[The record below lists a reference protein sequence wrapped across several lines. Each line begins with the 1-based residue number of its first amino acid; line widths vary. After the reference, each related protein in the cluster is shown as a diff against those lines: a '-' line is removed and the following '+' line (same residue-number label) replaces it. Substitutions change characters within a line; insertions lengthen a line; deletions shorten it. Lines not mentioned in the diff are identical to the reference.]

1 MRHGVRL
8 LEQAI
13 YTVDERDQQYGSV
26 AAFAAEL
33 AQRWSITLGI
43 AVTPQQVILCLL
55 DLKLVRL
62 RQNPR
67 HADSIK
73 DVAGYAACLAEINQT
88 EAAYDRS

>member
-1 MRHGVRL
+1 MRHGIRL

-13 YTVDERDQQYGSV
+13 HTVGERDQEYGSV
-26 AAFAAEL
+26 TAFAAEL

-43 AVTPQQVILCLL
+43 AATPQQVILCLL

-73 DVAGYAACLAEINQT
+73 DIAGYAACLAEINQM
-88 EAAYDRS
+88 EAAHDRN